1 MVRWMITLTR
11 LSGKQF
17 VLNCDLIERIDS
29 TPDTVV
35 TLTDGTKYVVADP
48 MDTVVSAVLR
58 FRSEI
63 VALSWQLDPTLAT
76 PSPVPSPAPA
86 PGRLAPVTP
95 LPGSGTR
102 TDGDFAVADLPGAGT
117 HSLDGQEL

>member
-35 TLTDGTKYVVADP
+35 TLTDGTKYVVSDP
-48 MDTVVSAVLR
+48 LDTIVSAVLR

-76 PSPVPSPAPA
+76 PSPAPAPA
-86 PGRLAPVTP
+86 PGRLAPVTQ
-95 LPGSGTR
+95 LPNGSST
-102 TDGDFAVADLPGAGT
+102 T
-117 HSLDGQEL
+117 SDGQEL

>member
-17 VLNCDLIERIDS
+17 VLNSDLIERIDA

-35 TLTDGTKYVVADP
+35 TLTDGTKYVVSDP
-48 MDTVVSAVLR
+48 MDAVVSAVLR

-63 VALSWQLDPTLAT
+63 VALSWQLDPNLA
-76 PSPVPSPAPA
+76 APA
-86 PGRLAPVTP
+86 PTPVPTQGRLAPVTQ
-95 LPGSGTR
+95 LPGSESRPAEGAA
-102 TDGDFAVADLPGAGT
+102 GDARGVGVP
-117 HSLDGQEL
+117 SLDGQEL